1 MVLEVVFTAEALAV
15 PGDSTAVD
23 VRRCIM
29 LAADPGMPVPADP
42 ALLRLAVL
50 RLAWEGFMVPR
61 LALAGSAVRWLI
73 VRRRLR
79 AWAGSAVRWL
89 IVRRFRLPALAD
101 SMVRSG
107 TVPADSA
114 IRAGITLADIT

>member
-1 MVLEVVFTAEALAV
+1 MAEVPVVLEVVFTAEALAV

-73 VRRRLR
+73 VRR
-79 AWAGSAVRWL
+79 
-89 IVRRFRLPALAD
+89 FRLPALAD

>member
-29 LAADPGMPVPADP
+29 LAADPGLPVPAGP
-42 ALLRLAVL
+42 ALLRLA
-50 RLAWEGFMVPR
+50 WEGVMVPR